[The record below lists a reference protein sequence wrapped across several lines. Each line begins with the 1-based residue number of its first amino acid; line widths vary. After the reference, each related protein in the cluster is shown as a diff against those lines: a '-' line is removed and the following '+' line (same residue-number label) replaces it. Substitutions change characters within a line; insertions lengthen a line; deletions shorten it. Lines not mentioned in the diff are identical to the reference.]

1 MSLELLE
8 TYLKY
13 ELSSSVDMVN
23 AKVLLDIKSN
33 IVSASLELVSEND
46 LSSQLFSITNQNGQ
60 MRRTTSVDQNQIDV
74 SNLPDSLYFI
84 TSKNTTVHFVK
95 VD

>member
-13 ELSSSVDMVN
+13 ELSSSVDRVN
-23 AKVLLDIKSN
+23 AKVLFDIKSN

-60 MRRTTSVDQNQIDV
+60 IRRTTSVDQNQIDV
-74 SNLPDSLYFI
+74 SNLPDGLYFI
-84 TSKNTTVHFVK
+84 TSKNTTVPFVK